1 MFDSWPILRRVT
13 TASAAAW
20 SPDIRAL
27 ICITPRDQTRG
38 GAGIEDLGRL
48 LAEGDF
54 DRFDWARQSSAGDL
68 SIHAGRVGDARA
80 GPKQH
85 DDRPRSGGIERA
97 VDRPV
102 FVEGGGQAR
111 VSKQRRRGRS

>member
-1 MFDSWPILRRVT
+1 MDLPKLGKSFK
-13 TASAAAW
+13 AAAIGFVP
-20 SPDIRAL
+20 SL
-27 ICITPRDQTRG
+27 F